1 MFSKEI
7 YTSRRAA
14 LCDSIKS
21 GIVILL
27 GNSEAPR
34 NYRANE
40 YAMRQDS
47 TFLYY
52 FGLRRHDLAAVID
65 IEAREVTLYGNDY
78 TLDDMIWMGPQPS
91 LVDMAASV
99 GVEKSAE
106 FSALGSAISKAQSVG
121 RTIHYLPQYRADS
134 RQLLSEL
141 LSISYSAVDGG
152 ASEELIK
159 GVVAGREIKDTAEI
173 DEIDKA
179 CVIGNRMHRTAMSM
193 CKLGVSEQSIA
204 GAIEGIALEEGCGVS
219 FHSIVSQNGET
230 LHNHNHSG
238 ILTDGRLLL
247 VDAGCEN
254 NMNYCSDH
262 TRTYPASGVFSPRQ
276 RAIYE
281 IVERGLLLGEKLARP
296 EVTYQSVQREV
307 TRTMLEGLK
316 EVGLLKGS
324 IDDAVQRGALGL
336 LMPHGLG
343 HQMGLDVH
351 DMENLGERF
360 VGYNELTERSTI
372 PGLASLRM
380 GKTLKVG
387 HVLTV
392 EPGIYFVPAL
402 IDKWQSD
409 GQWADTFD
417 FNEVRSYIGFG
428 GIRLENDIVITEEG
442 ARRLGDEV
450 APLSAAEVEAFMAQS

>member
-7 YTSRRAA
+7 YTSRRSA
-14 LCDSIKS
+14 LCDSMTS
-21 GIVILL
+21 GIVVLL

-34 NYRANE
+34 NYPANE

-65 IEAREVTLYGNDY
+65 IEGREVTLYGDDY

-91 LVDMAASV
+91 IAEMAKSV

-106 FSALGSAISKAQSVG
+106 FAALSSAISRAQSLG
-121 RTIHYLPQYRADS
+121 RTVHYLPQYRADS
-134 RQLLSEL
+134 RQLLAEL
-141 LSISYSAVDGG
+141 LSVSYRAVDGG

-159 GVVAGREIKDTAEI
+159 GVVRGREIKDAEEIEQI
-173 DEIDKA
+173 DLA
-179 CVIGNRMHRTAMSM
+179 CAIGNRMHRTAMAM
-193 CKLGVSEQSIA
+193 CKLGATEQSIA
-204 GAIEGIALEEGCGVS
+204 GAIEGISLEEGCGVS

-262 TRTYPASGVFSPRQ
+262 TRTYPASGLFSPRQ

-296 EVTYQSVQREV
+296 EVTYQSVQKAV

-316 EVGLLKGS
+316 EVGLIKG
-324 IDDAVQRGALGL
+324 DVDTAVERGALGL

-360 VGYNELTERSTI
+360 VGYNELTERSTT
-372 PGLASLRM
+372 PGMASLRM
-380 GKTLKVG
+380 GKTLKKG
-387 HVLTV
+387 HVITV

-402 IDKWQSD
+402 IDKWESD
-409 GQWADTFD
+409 RQWADMFSPEKGTTQLHSTVLQCLID
-417 FNEVRSYIGFG
+417 V
-428 GIRLENDIVITEEG
+428 L
-442 ARRLGDEV
+442 
-450 APLSAAEVEAFMAQS
+450 